1 MRAIERAIIHIL
13 YLSKVIQRSFIVL
26 FFNRIRKRVVYMR
39 KTKFI
44 VVIVCFMMLCAGL
57 LTGCSGQSS
66 TGTNTT
72 SNQNSTQNSSSSNSS
87 NSTSGSSNT
96 SSGSS
101 SSSSS
106 TQISGTASKAYSQDF
121 TLVNNMGFT
130 IYGLYVSPV
139 TSDSWEEDILG
150 ADVLGNGKSTTIRFS
165 TSETSRYWD
174 LMVTDAYNNE
184 YSFYEL
190 DLFSISRITIYVD
203 KYGDPWMQTA

>member
-1 MRAIERAIIHIL
+1 
-13 YLSKVIQRSFIVL
+13 
-26 FFNRIRKRVVYMR
+26 MR

-44 VVIVCFMMLCAGL
+44 VVIVCSMILCTGL
-57 LTGCSGQSS
+57 LTGCFGQPS

-72 SNQNSTQNSSSSNSS
+72 NTQNSTQSPSSSNSS
-87 NSTSGSSNT
+87 NSTSGSSNST
-96 SSGSS
+96 SGSSNSTSS

-106 TQISGTASKAYSQDF
+106 NQISGTASKAYSQNF

-139 TSDSWEEDILG
+139 TSDSWEEDVLG
-150 ADVLGNGKSTTIRFS
+150 TDVLGNGKSTTIRFS

-174 LMVTDAYNNE
+174 LMVTDANDNE
-184 YSFYEL
+184 YSFYEI
-190 DLFSISRITIYVD
+190 DLFSISRITLYID